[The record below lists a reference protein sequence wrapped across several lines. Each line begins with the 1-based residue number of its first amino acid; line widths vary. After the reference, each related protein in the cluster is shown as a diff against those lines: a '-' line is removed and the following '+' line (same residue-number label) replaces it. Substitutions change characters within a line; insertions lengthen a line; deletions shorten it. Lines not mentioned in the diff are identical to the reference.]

1 MTEREYE
8 TAMWEA
14 AKNRDKESFSE
25 LVDENAV
32 MVCGGYRCTGAEYA
46 DIVKEFDIS
55 SYKMTGFEV
64 IFRTDDMFQ
73 VHYLIETKA
82 SREENKDL
90 EGVFHITSTWKSG
103 GDKWKV
109 IFKAPPHNAA
119 NKFSQ
124 INLNA

>member
-1 MTEREYE
+1 MTEKEYE
-8 TAMWEA
+8 TKMWKA
-14 AKNRDKESFSE
+14 AKNRDKEGFLK

-46 DIVKEFDIS
+46 QIVKEFDIA
-55 SYKMTGFEV
+55 SYEMSDFEV
-64 IFRTDDMFQ
+64 IFRTEDMFQ

-90 EGVFHITSTWKSG
+90 EGVFHITSTWKSS

-109 IFKAPPHNAA
+109 IFNMD
-119 NKFSQ
+119 SRV
-124 INLNA
+124 IG